1 MPEFNEKSLYLDI
14 LEFSKQSTAL
24 NLLESGVDANF
35 FNVIMDTLSQGVS
48 NGDNIHDLI
57 DELEI
62 FITGARSGTEAKTVG
77 ALQRYVTQVTNDSI
91 TQFNATYN
99 QAITQDL
106 GIEWYKY
113 TGTKIAT
120 TREFCIHHMHKYYH
134 KKEVELLGSGKE
146 LNGTNLSAAEK
157 KGRIPGT
164 NSSNIFI
171 NRGGYNCRH
180 YFSALSARFVPKSV
194 LKRNVKNG
202 NWNPTEREIDRL
214 LK

>member
-1 MPEFNEKSLYLDI
+1 MPAFDEKSLYDEI
-14 LEFSKQSTAL
+14 LEFSKQNAAL

-35 FNVIMDTLSQGVS
+35 FNIIMDTLSKAVG
-48 NGDNIHDLI
+48 NGDNVHDLI

-62 FITGARSGTEAKTVG
+62 YITGGDEGVG

-106 GIEWYKY
+106 GIQWYKY
-113 TGTKIAT
+113 TGTRIAK
-120 TREFCIHHMHKYYH
+120 TRPFCIHHMNKYYH
-134 KKEVELLGSGKE
+134 KKEVELLGSGRE
-146 LNGTNLSAAEK
+146 LNGIPLSKNEK

-180 YFSALSARFVPKSV
+180 YFSALSTRFVPKKV
-194 LKRNVKNG
+194 LQRNVRNG
-202 NWNPTEREIDRL
+202 NWNPTEREIDKF

>member
-1 MPEFNEKSLYLDI
+1 MPAFNEKSLYRDI
-14 LEFSKQSTAL
+14 LDFSKQNAAL

-35 FNVIMDTLSQGVS
+35 FNIIMDTLSKAVG

-62 FITGARSGTEAKTVG
+62 YITGGTEGVG

-91 TQFNATYN
+91 TQFNATYS

-106 GIEWYKY
+106 GIEWYRY
-113 TGTKIAT
+113 TGTMIAK
-120 TREFCIHHMHKYYH
+120 TRPFCIHHMNKYYH

-146 LNGTNLSAAEK
+146 LNGRPLSSAEK
-157 KGRIPGT
+157 QGRISGT

-180 YFSALSARFVPKSV
+180 YFSPLSTRFVPKNV
-194 LKRNVKNG
+194 LIRNINNG
-202 NWNPTEREIDRL
+202 NWKPTSVAKSKF